1 MMPKCIGIAALPLCA
16 ALFAGPLS
24 AQGFEGEVAYK
35 MMSEKG
41 RNTEM
46 VMAMKGG
53 KLRTDANTEG
63 HAMTMLMDGQTQVMK
78 MLMPEQKMYMTMD
91 LKSMREHM
99 QSKKKSPPKVT
110 ALGTRET
117 IAGRSCENYVVET
130 DDSKM
135 EFCNTKGIGNF
146 LSPRNPMGRGPSDGL
161 SELDDDVYRTYF
173 KDGFFPLRLTDLKD
187 GKRRV
192 VMEATRVEAK
202 SFDASYFEVP
212 AGFSEM
218 KMPGMMG
225 PPRQ

>member
-1 MMPKCIGIAALPLCA
+1 MMSKWIGIAALPLCA
-16 ALFAGPLS
+16 ALLAGPVS

-35 MMSEKG
+35 MTGDKG
-41 RNTEM
+41 KPTEM
-46 VMAMKGG
+46 VMAMKGT
-53 KLRTDANTEG
+53 KMRTDANAEG
-63 HAMTMLMDGQTQVMK
+63 HAMTMLIDAEGQVMK

-91 LKSMREHM
+91 LKGMREHM
-99 QSKKKSPPKVT
+99 QQKKRNPPKVT
-110 ALGTRET
+110 DLGTRET

-146 LSPRNPMGRGPSDGL
+146 LSPRNPMGRGPSNGL
-161 SELDDDVYRTYF
+161 SELDDEVYRTYF
-173 KDGFFPLRLTDLKD
+173 KDGFFPLRLTDLKE

-192 VMEATRVEAK
+192 IMEATRVEAK

-212 AGFSEM
+212 AGFNEM